1 MHWSLLKTWLKKSF
15 QRPTS
20 TQSSVFV
27 SGELENFWKNRSKE
41 AKKQHTRENFN
52 SSSVEKIYNFFLGT
66 TALKWNVFE
75 EQNVP
80 HTWSEFFE
88 AKFYAEFEY
97 ILNFWISA
105 TASVEKIYN
114 FFLGTFKN

>member
-1 MHWSLLKTWLKKSF
+1 MRHALITVENMIEEEF
-15 QRPTS
+15 PTS

-66 TALKWNVFE
+66 
-75 EQNVP
+75 
-80 HTWSEFFE
+80 
-88 AKFYAEFEY
+88 
-97 ILNFWISA
+97 
-105 TASVEKIYN
+105 
-114 FFLGTFKN
+114 FKN